1 MTLNADLNVGALEE
15 TVTVSGA
22 SPVVDVQSTTK
33 SQVLSRDVLDAV
45 PTGRTIQGM
54 GQLITG
60 VSLNAPDVGGSRAMQ
75 QTYMSAHGSG
85 ASQTT
90 VQVDGLMI
98 NGLDVDGAVQNY
110 FNSSMSQEMVYTTSG
125 ASADVSGGGVRLN
138 MIPRDGGNTF
148 SGSVFGGYQTKSFQ
162 TDNLTDEL
170 KARGLRSTDG
180 IDKLYNIEASL
191 GGPIKKDKLW
201 FFMSARTFHLDTLPA
216 DVFLGTPARR
226 PRPRRRRAA
235 PSPASIRRTSTARR
249 LRLTWQIS
257 AEAQVRGLQR
267 SARQGPRR
275 RDDRGLRPGD
285 RVDRLELADLH
296 DRVGQDHLHA
306 EQQAPLR
313 RRRLVQLR
321 ALQQPVP
328 ARHREGARHA

>member
-1 MTLNADLNVGALEE
+1 
-15 TVTVSGA
+15 
-22 SPVVDVQSTTK
+22 
-33 SQVLSRDVLDAV
+33 VLSRDVSIAV

-90 VQVDGLMI
+90 VQVDGLMV

-138 MIPRDGGNTF
+138 MIPRDGGNKLC
-148 SGSVFGGYQTKSFQ
+148 GSVFGGYQTKSFQ
-162 TDNLTDEL
+162 TDNLSQSL
-170 KARGLRSTDG
+170 KDRGLRSTDG
-180 IDKLYNIEASL
+180 IDQLYNMEASL
-191 GGPIKKDKLW
+191 GGR
-201 FFMSARTFHLDTLPA
+201 SRRTRSGSSCRRAPSTSTRCRPTFSSR
-216 DVFLGTPARR
+216 PARR

-235 PSPASIRRTSTARR
+235 PSPASIRRKSTARSCAH
-249 LRLTWQIS
+249 LADL
-257 AEAQVRGLQR
+257 AEAQVRVLQR

-275 RDDRGLRPGD
+275 RDDRRLRPGD
-285 RVDRLELADLH
+285 RVDRVELADLL

-306 EQQAPLR
+306 EQQAPVR

-321 ALQQPVP
+321 ALPQPLP
-328 ARHREGARHA
+328 ARHREGSPARLSGTRPFTRPTPPSARPGTPARRKPACTRIALP